1 MISWL
6 ITLAYKAAKI
16 NVRYSALLNALS
28 AQNQTRKAKM
38 QLIIP
43 TSAAIT
49 IQQHEESFCTKS
61 NHRIHL
67 SSFGSSAVKCLGYA
81 ICLESLGSHRRG
93 IGTSGAHYSLFRLT
107 QELASEGT
115 SPSLLNAGEAQ
126 VLTCQLAELS
136 THPKRQLP
144 EVFWILVHSFKERT
158 LGKITSNQKPSLN
171 G

>member
-6 ITLAYKAAKI
+6 INLAYNAPKI
-16 NVRYSALLNALS
+16 NVRYSALLNAPS
-28 AQNQTRKAKM
+28 AQNQASRAKT
-38 QLIIP
+38 QLVIP
-43 TSAAIT
+43 TSAAVT

-67 SSFGSSAVKCLGYA
+67 SSFGSSAVGCLGYA

-115 SPSLLNAGEAQ
+115 FLSSLNEAQ
-126 VLTCQLAELS
+126 VLACQLAELS

-144 EVFWILVHSFKERT
+144 EVFWILVHSLKEKRK
-158 LGKITSNQKPSLN
+158 LQEK
-171 G
+171 